1 MDSGEKN
8 ALVSG
13 RSFRAYEVSDMGK
26 SLVIPLIFRGITFIF
41 FFNFIFKP
49 GIGIKEDAADI
60 AIPAPIFS
68 VRSVSVPDWVS
79 LFRYRNGTGIGIYF
93 HSGSGLTGC
102 RTVRRCSILKDC
114 TRGGNLVTVQ
124 LRS

>member
-1 MDSGEKN
+1 M
-8 ALVSG
+8 VSG
-13 RSFRAYEVSDMGK
+13 RSFREYEVSDMGK

-41 FFNFIFKP
+41 FKFYTVFKP

-68 VRSVSVPDWVS
+68 VRSVSVPNWVS

-114 TRGGNLVTVQ
+114 TKGGNLVAIQ
-124 LRS
+124 LRSCSVV